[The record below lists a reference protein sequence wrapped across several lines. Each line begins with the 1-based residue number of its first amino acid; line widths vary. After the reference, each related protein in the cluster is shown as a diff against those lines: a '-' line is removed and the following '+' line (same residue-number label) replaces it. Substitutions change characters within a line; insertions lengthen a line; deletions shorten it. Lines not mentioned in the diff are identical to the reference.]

1 MWPKRNEQYI
11 TISVGRRQSEH
22 EESHVCTASLPNLQ
36 ASFPE
41 VWDVPVCHAT
51 RGTEGRTGS
60 FYIQSH
66 WSQVKKSKDEIRI
79 RKHIYNPQP
88 TIHEMF
94 GIAFTNLVRQLM
106 LLERCRWPRISRSH
120 FVIIMIISWLLNTWL
135 TVIAILLYIL
145 VQFGD
150 VFLGGPPPWSSGK
163 LVLSLCVYC
172 SSVWAKSIYCYKKQI
187 PELLQDLPP
196 NKTLQ

>member
-36 ASFPE
+36 ASFTE

-106 LLERCRWPRISRSH
+106 LLERCRWPRINRSH
-120 FVIIMIISWLLNTWL
+120 FVIIMIISWLWL

-150 VFLGGPPPWSSGK
+150 VFFGGPPPWSSGK
-163 LVLSLCVYC
+163 PVLSLCVYC